1 MATHFSILAWEIPQT
16 EEPLVPKVLRVGHNL
31 WPNLHHHLPHTCH
44 NPLPQETIC
53 SVSALGDHI
62 TIQHKEGGLDRYA
75 GSGLGKQ
82 HKSLRNYKNNSD
94 NRFLP
99 NVKLQ
104 ILSSFVRILR
114 CEIAEQVPSCTKYRL
129 WENLKSESA
138 VLCLVPQL
146 CLTLWDPMDCKPQI
160 PLSMGIL
167 QARLL
172 GVGCHALLQGIF
184 PTQRSNPV
192 LTCCRQILY
201 RLKSECLEFKT
212 QFCHSPAAPSK
223 LLSSATLGTLILKRR
238 YLLQRVIVKIK
249 LGQAL

>member
-1 MATHFSILAWEIPQT
+1 MATHSSILAWEIPQT
-16 EEPLVPKVLRVGHNL
+16 EEPLVPKVLRVGRNL

-44 NPLPQETIC
+44 NPIPQETTC
-53 SVSALGDHI
+53 SVSALGDGI

-114 CEIAEQVPSCTKYRL
+114 CEKIAEQVPSGIKYRL

-146 CLTLWDPMDCKPQI
+146 CLTLWDPMDCRPPGSSVHGDSPGKTTGSGLLCSPPGDLPNPEIKP
-160 PLSMGIL
+160 SSHVL
-167 QARLL
+167 QTNSL
-172 GVGCHALLQGIF
+172 
-184 PTQRSNPV
+184 P
-192 LTCCRQILY
+192 
-201 RLKSECLEFKT
+201 SEIRM
-212 QFCHSPAAPSK
+212 PW
-223 LLSSATLGTLILKRR
+223 
-238 YLLQRVIVKIK
+238 V
-249 LGQAL
+249 